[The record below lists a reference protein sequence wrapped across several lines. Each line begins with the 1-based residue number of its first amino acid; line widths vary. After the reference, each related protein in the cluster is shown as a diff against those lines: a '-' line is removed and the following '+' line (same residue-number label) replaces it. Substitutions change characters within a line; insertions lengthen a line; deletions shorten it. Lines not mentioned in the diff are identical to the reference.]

1 MQKVNIFFSGIYL
14 SMRNFENDADLHIDN
29 TRPCGENGSAC
40 RRNMLAVSVANALYE
55 GKNKD
60 EIKQITAFLHVLI
73 ALAKNYET

>member
-55 GKNKD
+55 GKTRTKSS
-60 EIKQITAFLHVLI
+60 KSPPFCTC
-73 ALAKNYET
+73 